1 MSIVDTAHVE
11 SYLITYQYYPLYH
24 VFTAMGIEITD
35 MPARTTLFVMMGLAW
50 QTGIIFAYLIFRDL
64 TNSGRLALIA
74 CLIFASSSQIIFYG
88 SYSIARSLAFVFLM
102 CWLYLVFG
110 KATKDGRYFF
120 LSLIAMAAMIV
131 THHINVLLVLPV
143 LFLVY
148 LCQLIFKR
156 YRPATLV
163 QPLFIFLVMIASLSY
178 LMWVAT
184 DMTSSILPGT
194 IRGLITTETS
204 LAEDYTSGY
213 GLSVIVGALY
223 YSFVLL
229 LCLLGMKTVLN
240 SSHPSDYQKRAGI
253 FAFAAFPLLIVY
265 IPGVIYILPMSE
277 VVFAQRLQLIV
288 TPFIAFLTAFGIVYL
303 LRWKGRNRQHQYGF
317 SAATTATVIL
327 LMIMTFTSLI
337 STGNAQDYD
346 RFPHTS
352 TIDTPYFTEA
362 ELNSFSFLRE
372 KADPSKPLYSDYQT
386 MRNVFM
392 LNAFTT
398 RNILTGGDASY
409 IQEGYI
415 NLRVAE
421 LNRKTA
427 LSFSP
432 DGRGREIQRYK
443 IDPSHPEQNI
453 FNSLTSRN
461 RVYSNGDV
469 QVFAVGQ

>member
-1 MSIVDTAHVE
+1 MS
-11 SYLITYQYYPLYH
+11 
-24 VFTAMGIEITD
+24 
-35 MPARTTLFVMMGLAW
+35 RW
-50 QTGIIFAYLIFRDL
+50 
-64 TNSGRLALIA
+64 
-74 CLIFASSSQIIFYG
+74 SS
-88 SYSIARSLAFVFLM
+88 L
-102 CWLYLVFG
+102 
-110 KATKDGRYFF
+110 K
-120 LSLIAMAAMIV
+120 AAMMS
-131 THHINVLLVLPV
+131 P
-143 LFLVY
+143 F
-148 LCQLIFKR
+148 
-156 YRPATLV
+156 YR
-163 QPLFIFLVMIASLSY
+163 
-178 LMWVAT
+178 
-184 DMTSSILPGT
+184 
-194 IRGLITTETS
+194 
-204 LAEDYTSGY
+204 
-213 GLSVIVGALY
+213 
-223 YSFVLL
+223 
-229 LCLLGMKTVLN
+229 
-240 SSHPSDYQKRAGI
+240 
-253 FAFAAFPLLIVY
+253 FPD
-265 IPGVIYILPMSE
+265 G
-277 VVFAQRLQLIV
+277 FRL
-288 TPFIAFLTAFGIVYL
+288 VYL
-303 LRWKGRNRQHQYGF
+303 LRWTGETATPIGF
-317 SAATTATVIL
+317 SAATTATGIL